1 MLLFVDQSNHG
12 NNRGRINCSIPVL
25 IVEAY
30 ISTHHR
36 DIKKGTGICQSLYAL
51 FEHVVCFRL
60 VRVPEIEI
68 IGDRQSSCSR
78 TSQVTHTFYK
88 GDLSTFVR
96 IKMAETIVTVIG
108 DSQVLI
114 NSCNA

>member
-1 MLLFVDQSNHG
+1 M
-12 NNRGRINCSIPVL
+12 
-25 IVEAY
+25 
-30 ISTHHR
+30 
-36 DIKKGTGICQSLYAL
+36 
-51 FEHVVCFRL
+51 VCFRL

-68 IGDRQSSCSR
+68 IGDRQSSRSR

-114 NSCNA
+114 NSCNAQSNHTRIASGFNLTTRHDHVIILLPNPTLRRNGWVA